1 MARSPVDDP
10 GPLRVLVVDDDPGTL
25 DCLREA
31 FEHHGCLVSAAATAG
46 HALARLAAEPVD
58 LVVSDIRMPGL
69 SGLDLLD
76 AVKRRRPG
84 TPVVL
89 LTGLPSIDSALFGL
103 RQGAYDYLTKPASM
117 KALADLVQRVRRD
130 GRAGTV
136 TQPACVAE
144 DVARQQVGM
153 EALFRVAELGAKG
166 LPTAAFIDLVLAS
179 IIEGLQVEGALI
191 VQRREDSSFTHYR
204 KGSQAVVDRVVPLLR
219 ASIAELVEPGWKAAV
234 SLTGADDPIVAQVV
248 PIPGPRKTTAILCVA
263 READR
268 GAFLPDEVALLL
280 GYARAT
286 ALGLENVLLR
296 EKDEGTV
303 LDTVAFFIRAME
315 SKDPALQGHSARVSL
330 YAGDIA
336 ARMSLPSSQVLLVR
350 RASLLHDLGKLVVL
364 DSLLEKP
371 EPLTEAEYALVRRH
385 PLIAEQVLRSFRR
398 LDVEA
403 TVIRHHLERYDGTG
417 SPDRLEGDRIPMA
430 ARILAV
436 ADAFDA
442 VTSSRPYRP
451 ALALEDARAEILDHA
466 GTQFDPVVVAAFGAI
481 PVARLAQ
488 ISRFY
493 RTAGN

>member
-1 MARSPVDDP
+1 M
-10 GPLRVLVVDDDPGTL
+10 LVVDDDPGTL

-31 FEHHGCLVSAAATAG
+31 FEHHGCLVSASATAG

-117 KALADLVQRVRRD
+117 NALADLVQRVRRD
-130 GRAGTV
+130 SRAGTV

-144 DVARQQVGM
+144 DVARQQVGT
-153 EALFRVAELGAKG
+153 EALFRVAELGVKG
-166 LPTAAFIDLVLAS
+166 LEPAVFIDLVLAS
-179 IIEGLQVEGALI
+179 IIEGLQADGAMMI
-191 VQRREDSSFTHYR
+191 QRQEDGSFTHCR
-204 KGSQAVVDRVVPLLR
+204 KGSEAVVDRLVPLLR
-219 ASIAELVEPGWKAAV
+219 ESIADLVEPGWQTAV
-234 SLTGADDPIVAQVV
+234 SLTGADDPIVAQAVR
-248 PIPGPRKTTAILCVA
+248 IPGPRKATAILCVA
-263 READR
+263 REAHR

-280 GYARAT
+280 GYARTT
-286 ALGLENVLLR
+286 ALALENVLVR
-296 EKDEGTV
+296 EEDEGTV
-303 LDTVAFFIRAME
+303 LDTVAFFVRTLE

-336 ARMSLPSSQVLLVR
+336 TSMSLPPPEVSLVR
-350 RASLLHDLGKLVVL
+350 RASLLHDLGKLVIL
-364 DSLLEKP
+364 DSVLQKP
-371 EPLTEAEYALVRRH
+371 GRLTEAEYALVRRH
-385 PLIAEQVLRSFRR
+385 PLIAEKILRSFRR
-398 LDVEA
+398 LDEEA
-403 TVIRHHLERYDGTG
+403 TVVRHHLERYDGTG
-417 SPDRLEGDRIPMA
+417 SPDRLEGDQIPMA

-442 VTSSRPYRP
+442 MTSPRPYRATLP
-451 ALALEDARAEILDHA
+451 LDVARDEVLGHA
-466 GTQFDPVVVAAFGAI
+466 GTQFHPLVAEAFGAI
-481 PVARLAQ
+481 PVARLAE

-493 RTAGN
+493 RTTGN